1 MYMYNYTSSGLK
13 DCFMCEYLRNLA
25 MGRMLEPVYI
35 RMKKN
40 TPVEKMRGS
49 CGLSCEEERG
59 KVLTPSLAHE
69 WCGDRGWWSPHMYEL
84 TSIIT
89 LRRLT
94 TLSTSL
100 GSKVSSNWI
109 MCGSVVGSE
118 RSLFARGSGRT
129 MAPSLSL
136 MGGGGREEADSREG

>member
-1 MYMYNYTSSGLK
+1 
-13 DCFMCEYLRNLA
+13 

-40 TPVEKMRGS
+40 KPVEKMRGS
-49 CGLSCEEERG
+49 CGLSCDRG
-59 KVLTPSLAHE
+59 EGECVAHE

-100 GSKVSSNWI
+100 GSKVSSNWTI
-109 MCGSVVGSE
+109 CGSVVGSE

-129 MAPSLSL
+129 MAPSPSL
-136 MGGGGREEADSREG
+136 MGGGGREGGGGALLLLHY

>member
-1 MYMYNYTSSGLK
+1 MRDERRKKEASKVKQTTRQSNTAHPRQSLFLRKMSCLRWDSNPRHSTLVLSCIYMYNYTSSGLK

-69 WCGDRGWWSPHMYEL
+69 WCGDRGWWSPHM
-84 TSIIT
+84 
-89 LRRLT
+89 
-94 TLSTSL
+94 
-100 GSKVSSNWI
+100 
-109 MCGSVVGSE
+109 
-118 RSLFARGSGRT
+118 SG
-129 MAPSLSL
+129 AEIGD
-136 MGGGGREEADSREG
+136 GGPHT